1 MSKNKE
7 NTVKRPRERKPG
19 AIARRWPEILR
30 GMEIGVAYAY
40 PSYYNMVNA
49 IVTAVVRLQKEEGMR
64 FEKWYD
70 NDTSYVVMRTK

>member
-1 MSKNKE
+1 MSKE
-7 NTVKRPRERKPG
+7 NTAKRPSERRPG